1 MIHAFLLVV
10 ILNGEA
16 VSKDMYFRNVNDC
29 VYFARVLK
37 KQSTGKTITSYC
49 IPVQVDQDKVRTY

>member
-16 VSKDMYFRNVNDC
+16 VSKDMYFRNVNEC
-29 VYFARVLK
+29 VYFAQVLR
-37 KQSTGKTITSYC
+37 KQSKDKITSYC
-49 IPVQVDQDKVRTY
+49 IPVQIDQDKVRAY